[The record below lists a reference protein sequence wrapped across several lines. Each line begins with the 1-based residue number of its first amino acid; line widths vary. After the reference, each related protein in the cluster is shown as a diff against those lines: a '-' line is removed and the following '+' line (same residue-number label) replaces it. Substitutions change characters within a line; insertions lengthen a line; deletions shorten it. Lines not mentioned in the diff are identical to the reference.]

1 MEKYENY
8 QTFTLENMMTI
19 IKSIMMK
26 NIYVFSGMSGVG
38 KTSIINEI
46 AKEDSFVY
54 PTMYTTRPVRN
65 KINDGKLYVSE
76 DEYEALPGKVVKFV
90 FNNYQ
95 YAITEEEIQRANI
108 FDLAPSGF
116 ESLKQNYCGNR
127 KIIVIYLWVNERERI
142 RRMKER
148 GESEATIQ
156 QRIQYEKGEYQD
168 VEKKVDFIVENNDF
182 SSCIT
187 SIRMI
192 IEKCEKLV

>member
-1 MEKYENY
+1 
-8 QTFTLENMMTI
+8 
-19 IKSIMMK
+19 MK